1 MLVDT
6 SELLSCFFALGALC
20 ATYAAKLFCHLLAAK
35 CRYLSAQSSH
45 IAAGTN
51 INVAKVCVRVDMLG
65 SSVSL
70 APNVKNRMRKYK

>member
-1 MLVDT
+1 M
-6 SELLSCFFALGALC
+6 FFALGALC
-20 ATYAAKLFCHLLAAK
+20 ATYAAKLFRHLFAAK

-45 IAAGTN
+45 IAAGTKN
-51 INVAKVCVRVDMLG
+51 INVAKVCMRVDMLG